1 MNELKALLTKSHDL
15 YKSFQVINTKV
26 HIVHKKIIKIPLI
39 ELMFID
45 PNMEDSTEKPTTWK
59 EMTITQKIKFISN
72 NITVE
77 PILLCYVMPS
87 VFSGLATQNLN
98 LEKACRVN
106 LNYSTEIC
114 NSLTS
119 RETTNYTLEEQ
130 SVQQL
135 IAGMTAYRSAM
146 YSVLSC
152 LLILFWGSWSDR
164 NRRRKPCMLIP
175 IVGEFVAVIALL
187 IGTCFDNLPVQYYV
201 FVESFFPAI
210 SGGWSTATM
219 GYFSY
224 IADASS
230 EDQRTLRIGVLN
242 VCYGLGVPIGMAL
255 SGILLKYYFEI
266 F

>member
-1 MNELKALLTKSHDL
+1 
-15 YKSFQVINTKV
+15 
-26 HIVHKKIIKIPLI
+26 
-39 ELMFID
+39 MFID
-45 PNMEDSTEKPTTWK
+45 PKMEDSVEKLSSWK
-59 EMTITQKIKFISN
+59 AMTITEKIKFVAS

-87 VFSGLATQNLN
+87 VFSGLATKNLN

-114 NSLTS
+114 NALTS

-135 IAGMTAYRSAM
+135 IAKMSGYSSAM

-175 IVGEFVAVIALL
+175 IVGEFVAVIALM
-187 IGTCFDNLPVQYYV
+187 IGTCFENLPVQYYV

-224 IADASS
+224 IADAST
-230 EDQRTLRIGVLN
+230 EGQRTLRIGVLN
-242 VCYGLGVPIGMAL
+242 LCYGLGVPIGMAL
-255 SGILLKYYFEI
+255 SGILLKYFFKLLVQNFFTNKFFADRLDSMQYSQ
-266 F
+266 